1 MPKAKKRT
9 KPEPDLLTLLAEQE
23 AGPPACPHAAS
34 VGPRSG
40 SGWAY
45 ETDPASAYYQEWVHA
60 GKGEC
65 RRSAFPGRKQVNA

>member
-1 MPKAKKRT
+1 MPRKT
-9 KPEPDLLTLLAEQE
+9 KPEPDEPDLLTLLDEQE
-23 AGPPACPHAAS
+23 HGPPPCPHAAS

-65 RRSAFPGRKQVNA
+65 RRSAFPGRKQING